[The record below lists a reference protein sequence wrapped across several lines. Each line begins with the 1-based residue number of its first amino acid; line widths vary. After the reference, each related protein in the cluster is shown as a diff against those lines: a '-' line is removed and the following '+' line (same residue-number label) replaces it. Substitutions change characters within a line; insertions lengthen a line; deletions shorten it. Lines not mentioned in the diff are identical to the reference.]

1 MSYRIAGITI
11 RSVSYAMYLL
21 KRCEIKRCE
30 KTGVELPPYHSFFI
44 IPGYLE

>member
-1 MSYRIAGITI
+1 MSYRIAGITM

-30 KTGVELPPYHSFFI
+30 KTGVELSLILRFSSFREI
-44 IPGYLE
+44 